1 MKRISLLGSTGSIG
15 CSTLD
20 VIGSAPDEFSVE
32 ALAAGRNIALLKDQI
47 HRFRP
52 RLAAVI
58 DEEHARELR
67 RMLNTHTGTSVRF
80 GPEGYREAASFSGA
94 DMVVSAM
101 VGAVGLIPTLDAIEA
116 GKAIALANK
125 ETLVMAGGIVLRK
138 AAEKGVPIIPVDSE
152 HSAVFQCLQGN
163 MREDVRRIILTAS
176 GGPFLHLPQNEL
188 AAVTPGQALK
198 HPNWKMGK
206 KITIDSAT
214 MMNKGLEVIEAG
226 WMFGIPVTAVDV
238 LIHPQSIVHS
248 MVEYRD
254 GSVIAQLGV
263 PDMRIPIA
271 YALSFPKRLSR
282 RDDPPL
288 DLLNTGT
295 LVFLKPDM
303 ERFPALQLAY
313 TAAEIG
319 GTMPAVMNGANECAV
334 EAFIEG
340 KIGYSD
346 ITRLIR
352 KVMDRHRVYEEPTID
367 DILAADRW
375 AREEAER
382 VIMEMRE

>member
-20 VIGSAPDEFSVE
+20 VIGSHPDEFSVT
-32 ALAAGRNIALLKDQI
+32 ALAAGRNINLLKDQI

-58 DEEHARELR
+58 DEEHACELR
-67 RMLNTHTGTSVRF
+67 RLLHAQTATAVRF
-80 GPEGYREAASFSGA
+80 GPEGYREAAAVSGA
-94 DMVVSAM
+94 DLVVSAM
-101 VGAVGLIPTLDAIEA
+101 VGAVGLVPTLDAIAA

-125 ETLVMAGGIVLRK
+125 ETLVMAGGIVLRT

-163 MREDVRRIILTAS
+163 RREDVRRIILTAS
-176 GGPFLHLPQNEL
+176 GGPFLHLSQKEL
-188 AAVTPGQALK
+188 AAVTPEQALK

-226 WMFGIPVTAVDV
+226 WLFGIPVTAVDV

-271 YALSFPKRLSR
+271 YALAFPKRLDR

-288 DLLNTGT
+288 DLLKTGI
-295 LVFLKPDM
+295 LEFLKPDR

-334 EAFIEG
+334 EAFIDA

-346 ITRLIR
+346 IYRLIR
-352 KVMDRHRVYEEPTID
+352 KVIDRHCVQKEPTID
-367 DILAADRW
+367 AILAADHW
-375 AREEAER
+375 SREEMGKL
-382 VIMEMRE
+382 VKGMRN

>member
-20 VIGSAPDEFSVE
+20 VIGSTPDEFSVI
-32 ALAAGRNIALLKDQI
+32 ALAGGRNVTLLRDQI
-47 HRFRP
+47 HRFKP

-58 DEEHARELR
+58 DEEHACELR
-67 RMLNTHTGTSVRF
+67 RLLNAHRGTAVRF
-80 GPEGYREAASFSGA
+80 GPEGYREAAAVSGA

-101 VGAVGLIPTLDAIEA
+101 VGAVGLIPTLDAIAA

-125 ETLVMAGGIVLRK
+125 ETLVMAGGIVLKK

-163 MREDVRRIILTAS
+163 RREDVRRIILTAS
-176 GGPFLHLPQNEL
+176 GGPFLHLPQNDL
-188 AAVTPGQALK
+188 AAVTPEQALK

-214 MMNKGLEVIEAG
+214 MMNKGLEVIEAA
-226 WMFGIPVTAVDV
+226 WLFGIPATAVDV

-254 GSVIAQLGV
+254 GSVMAQLGV

-271 YALSFPKRLSR
+271 YALAYPKRLSR
-282 RDDPPL
+282 RDEPL
-288 DLLNTGT
+288 DLLKTGM
-295 LVFLKPDM
+295 LEFLKPDM
-303 ERFPALQLAY
+303 ERFPALQLSY
-313 TAAEIG
+313 RAAGIG

-334 EAFIEG
+334 EAFIEA

-346 ITRLIR
+346 IYPLIR
-352 KVMDRHRVYEEPTID
+352 KVMDRHGVQKDPTID
-367 DILAADRW
+367 DILAADLW

-382 VIMEMRE
+382 IVKEVRK